1 MIEFKCSKC
10 GTVVKGDTEMDAEN
24 EFTIHAMK
32 CVKKSNNS
40 RSSKSMK
47 IKVSDL
53 REGHIIDPPAGEKK
67 WLWTNG
73 VKRLYT
79 VTSIV
84 RGKTTKKGQFI
95 KVMATCPSPYTN
107 EEPFDIDCQMLEDK
121 LVMLR

>member
-1 MIEFKCSKC
+1 MGEI
-10 GTVVKGDTEMDAEN
+10 
-24 EFTIHAMK
+24 
-32 CVKKSNNS
+32 
-40 RSSKSMK
+40 MK
-47 IKVSDL
+47 IKVSQL
-53 REGHIIDPPAGEKK
+53 VSGHVIDPPVGERT

-95 KVMATCPSPYTN
+95 KVLATCPSPMRN

-121 LVMLR
+121 LVILR